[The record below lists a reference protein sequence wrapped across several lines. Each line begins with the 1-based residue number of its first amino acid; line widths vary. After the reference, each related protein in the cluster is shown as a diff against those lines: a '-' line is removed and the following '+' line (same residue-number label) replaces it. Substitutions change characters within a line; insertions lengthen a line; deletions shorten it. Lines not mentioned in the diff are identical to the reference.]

1 MAQRFSRVLCA
12 LPCREPIESYIG
24 RERQMVEG
32 GRRGGR
38 RADGRGARHLRPV
51 RLVPGFLPPAE
62 GSVLIE
68 VGATRVICKA
78 TVQEGV
84 HPLWPGQVRV
94 RVMAEYST
102 LLEMACVGS

>member
-38 RADGRGARHLRPV
+38 RADGRGARQLRPA

-62 GSVLIE
+62 GSVVSYMSARKSGQITTE
-68 VGATRVICKA
+68 SGRRSAQRTQHRTARVL
-78 TVQEGV
+78 VD
-84 HPLWPGQVRV
+84 
-94 RVMAEYST
+94 
-102 LLEMACVGS
+102 EM